1 MEQKNRVEINDDP
14 RGTYNKN
21 SQIKFKTTML
31 NPSLCDYSDAYIL
44 VEGTIAIIGAEA
56 DDNA

>member
-1 MEQKNRVEINDDP
+1 
-14 RGTYNKN
+14 
-21 SQIKFKTTML
+21 ML